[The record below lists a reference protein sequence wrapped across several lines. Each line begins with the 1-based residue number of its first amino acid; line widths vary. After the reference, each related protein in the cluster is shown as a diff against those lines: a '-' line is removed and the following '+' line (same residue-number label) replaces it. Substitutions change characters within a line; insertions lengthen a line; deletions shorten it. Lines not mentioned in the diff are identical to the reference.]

1 MRSLGFS
8 LVAGAVLTAMA
19 AMAQAPTTFQPVGNM
34 KQLMIDIIYPTSD
47 AMFYIERAAPK
58 TEADWNIIRNQ
69 ALTLAESGN
78 LILMPG
84 RARDHKNWIMESKML
99 IDLGAKAYQ
108 AAQNKDLDGI
118 RALNDPL
125 NAACV
130 TCHQQY
136 RPGYHRRPPA
146 AAPAAQ

>member
-1 MRSLGFS
+1 MRWIFLILLAS
-8 LVAGAVLTAMA
+8 A
-19 AMAQAPTTFQPVGNM
+19 ALAQAPEYEPVGNM

-84 RARDHKNWIMESKML
+84 RAREPGNWVKETKMM
-99 IDLGAKAYQ
+99 IAAAKACYK
-108 AAQNKDLDGI
+108 AALAKDMAGVLAQGD
-118 RALNDPL
+118 ALTESCI
-125 NAACV
+125 AC
-130 TCHQQY
+130 HKEY
-136 RPGYHRRPPA
+136 RPNYGK
-146 AAPAAQ
+146 